1 MLVGLCDD
9 ILLEDLPTKILV
21 TGGAGFIGSHIV
33 EAYLAAGHQVAVLDD
48 LSTGFTHNIPS
59 GVKLHRV
66 DIRNETALDEVFAE
80 ERPEVLNH
88 QAARANVRE
97 SFDKPAEYAEV
108 NLIGSINLLAMCR
121 KHRVTKVIYAS
132 TGGAV
137 YGEPTTLPVSEDHAI
152 NPLDPYGATK
162 HHVEH
167 HLFLSKANFGID
179 YTILRYPNV
188 YGPRQNPH
196 GEAGVIAI
204 FTALMLAG
212 RQPIIH
218 GTGEQQRDFLH
229 VSDVAH
235 ASVLSLDGG
244 NGGIYNL
251 GSGVG
256 TSVNTIFDEL
266 AAATGFT
273 GGRVHGPA
281 KTGEVSRI
289 FLNAAR
295 ARAKLNWE
303 PRMALRP
310 GIESTVASFV
320 AG

>member
-1 MLVGLCDD
+1 MA
-9 ILLEDLPTKILV
+9 TKILV

-33 EAYLAAGHQVAVLDD
+33 EAYLAAGHQVAVVDD
-48 LSTGFTHNIPS
+48 LSTGYSRNVPA
-59 GVKLHRV
+59 GVKLHQV
-66 DIRNETALDEVFAE
+66 DIRDLMELEKVFEA

-97 SFDKPAEYAEV
+97 SFAKPAEYAEV
-108 NLIGSINLLAMCR
+108 NVVGSIHLLELCR
-121 KHRVTKVIYAS
+121 KHRVGKVIYAS

-137 YGEPTTLPVSEDHAI
+137 YGEPASVPVSEDHPI

-204 FTALMLAG
+204 FTNLMLEG
-212 RQPIIH
+212 KQPLIN
-218 GTGEQQRDFLH
+218 GDGEQQRDFVH
-229 VSDVAH
+229 AADIAR
-235 ASVLSLDGG
+235 ASVLSLDRGS
-244 NGGIYNL
+244 GGIYNL

-266 AAATGFT
+266 AAAIGFA
-273 GGRVHGPA
+273 GARIHGPA
-281 KTGEVSRI
+281 KAGEVSRI
-289 FLNAAR
+289 YLNAAR
-295 ARAKLNWE
+295 AQRELGWHAGI
-303 PRMALRP
+303 ALRP
-310 GIESTVASFV
+310 GIESTVASFRV
-320 AG
+320 KQ

>member
-1 MLVGLCDD
+1 LQ
-9 ILLEDLPTKILV
+9 TKILV
-21 TGGAGFIGSHIV
+21 TGGAGFIGSHVV
-33 EAYLAAGHQVAVLDD
+33 EAYLAAGHKVAVVDD
-48 LSTGFTHNIPS
+48 LSTGLAGNVPS
-59 GVKLHRV
+59 GVTLHRV
-66 DIRNETALDEVFAE
+66 DIRNPEALDSVFAE
-80 ERPEVLNH
+80 EKPQVLNH

-97 SFDKPAEYAEV
+97 SFEKPVEYAEV
-108 NLIGSINLLAMCR
+108 NLIGSIRLLEACR
-121 KHRVTKVIYAS
+121 KHGVAKVIYAS

-137 YGEPTTLPVSEDHAI
+137 YGEPVRLPVAEDHPI

-204 FTALMLAG
+204 FTNLMLAG
-212 RQPIIH
+212 KQPVIN
-218 GTGEQQRDFLH
+218 GDGAQQRDFVH
-229 VSDVAH
+229 VSDIAR
-235 ASVLSLDGG
+235 ASVLSLERGSG
-244 NGGIYNL
+244 AIYNL

-266 AAATGFT
+266 AAAIGFA

-281 KTGEVSRI
+281 KAGEVSRI
-289 FLNAAR
+289 FLNSAR
-295 ARAKLNWE
+295 AQDELGWQAGI
-303 PRMALRP
+303 ALRQ
-310 GIESTVASFV
+310 GIESTVASFRV
-320 AG
+320 PA

>member
-1 MLVGLCDD
+1 MA
-9 ILLEDLPTKILV
+9 KSILV

-33 EAYLAAGHQVAVLDD
+33 EAYLAAGHCVAVLDD
-48 LSTGFTHNIPS
+48 LSTGNAAHVPG

-66 DIRNETALDEVFAE
+66 DIRNRAAVDQVFAE
-80 ERPEVLNH
+80 ERPGVLNH

-97 SFDKPAEYAEV
+97 SFEKPAEYAEV
-108 NLIGSINLLAMCR
+108 NVLGSINLLEACR
-121 KHRVTKVIYAS
+121 VHGVAKVIYAS

-137 YGEPTTLPVSEDHAI
+137 YGEPASLPVSEDHPI

-167 HLFLSKANFGID
+167 HLYLSKANFGIE

-204 FTALMLAG
+204 FTNLMLAG
-212 RQPIIH
+212 KQPVIN
-218 GTGEQQRDFLH
+218 GNGEQQRDFLH
-229 VSDVAH
+229 ATDIAR
-235 ASVLSLDGG
+235 ASVLSLDRGH
-244 NGGIYNL
+244 GGIFNL

-266 AAATGFT
+266 AAATGFS

-281 KTGEVSRI
+281 KAGEVSRI
-289 FLNAAR
+289 YLDAAR
-295 ARAKLNWE
+295 AKRELGWE
-303 PRMALRP
+303 PGIALRS
-310 GIESTVASFV
+310 GIQSTVESFRPR
-320 AG
+320 

>member
-1 MLVGLCDD
+1 MA
-9 ILLEDLPTKILV
+9 TKILV

-33 EAYLAAGHQVAVLDD
+33 EAFLAAGHQVAIVDD
-48 LSTGFTHNIPS
+48 LSTGFARNVPA

-66 DIRNETALDEVFAE
+66 DIRNHQALDEVFARE
-80 ERPEVLNH
+80 KPEVLSH

-97 SFDKPAEYAEV
+97 SFEKPVEYAEV
-108 NLIGSINLLAMCR
+108 NVIGSINLLESCK
-121 KHRVTKVIYAS
+121 KHGVAKVIYAS

-137 YGEPTTLPVSEDHAI
+137 YGEPATLPVPEDHAI

-167 HLFLSKANFGID
+167 HLFLTKANFGID

-204 FTALMLAG
+204 FTNLMLAG
-212 RQPIIH
+212 KQPVIN
-218 GTGEQQRDFLH
+218 GSGEQQRDFVH
-229 VSDVAH
+229 VSDIAR
-235 ASVLSLDGG
+235 ASVLSLDRGS
-244 NGGIYNL
+244 GGIYNL

-266 AAATGFT
+266 AAAIGFT
-273 GGRVHGPA
+273 GGRVYGAA
-281 KTGEVSRI
+281 KVGEVSRI

-295 ARAKLNWE
+295 AKSELGWQAGI
-303 PRMALRP
+303 ALRP
-310 GIESTVASFV
+310 GIESTVASFR
-320 AG
+320 APAAAAR